1 MIMFKKM
8 LSKIL
13 IGVLMIAAVVVILSF
28 IDLAPAEPTASSE
41 ITKDFTAE
49 DFSIFDVITF
59 KNISLGMTKEQV
71 DEILGK
77 STVNE
82 REYSQLLEYDYSGL
96 YVIYRNNKVVNL
108 RVNKHTSKDSFRFQS
123 ARSVGIGDSAEDVLI
138 KYNNMNIGESWI
150 GCTLYGDKIISESEA
165 DKYDSEKVHLLYF
178 AKDTNDKIYLITIMD
193 YKNRITQ
200 N

>member
-1 MIMFKKM
+1 MLKRLLFKI
-8 LSKIL
+8 S
-13 IGVLMIAAVVVILSF
+13 IGIFMIAAVVIMLSF
-28 IDLAPAEPTASSE
+28 VDLAPVEPTVSSE
-41 ITKDFTAE
+41 IIKDFTIE
-49 DFSIFDVITF
+49 DLSIFDVITF
-59 KNISLGMTKEQV
+59 KNISLGMVKEQV
-71 DEILGK
+71 DEILGE

-123 ARSVGIGDSAEDVLI
+123 ARSVGIGDSAEDI
-138 KYNNMNIGESWI
+138 PMKYSNISSNESWI
-150 GCTLYGDKIISESEA
+150 GCTLYDDKVISESEA
-165 DKYDSEKVHLLYF
+165 DKYDSEKVYLLYF
-178 AKDTNDKIYLITIMD
+178 AKDMNDKIYLITIMD